1 MRGSQESI
9 MYLFIFC
16 TQESQAIIS
25 FLRKAIII
33 KLCLSLKNIKP
44 NTALFQQNS
53 GLCSFTD
60 MPCCFFGFYAC
71 IHGVTSAKNVV
82 SFCLGSFRLLQQN
95 TTDRVVFEQKCIVH
109 GSGAWKSEM
118 RRCSSSGAQTS
129 HCVLTWWISV
139 GWGLF
144 YKSTNSIHES
154 FTLTIES
161 PPTHS
166 LQPHNAVFLE
176 IRVQQTNVEGRHI
189 PKDPAP
195 RLGKQVQSKGQ
206 PVWTKDPL
214 SCR

>member
-1 MRGSQESI
+1 

-33 KLCLSLKNIKP
+33 KLCLSLKNKKP

-60 MPCCFFGFYAC
+60 TPCCFFGFYAG

-109 GSGAWKSEM
+109 GSGTWKSEM
-118 RRCSSSGAQTS
+118 RIPARWGDVPLLGHRLLIASSPGGS
-129 HCVLTWWISV
+129 L
-139 GWGLF
+139 WGLF
-144 YKSTNSIHES
+144 YKSTNSIHKS
-154 FTLTIES
+154 FTLTIKS

-166 LQPHNAVFLE
+166 LQPHNTVFLE

-189 PKDPAP
+189 PIRVP
-195 RLGKQVQSKGQ
+195 SH
-206 PVWTKDPL
+206 PL
-214 SCR
+214 SLASLCPHSFVAHLENIS

>member
-1 MRGSQESI
+1 

-33 KLCLSLKNIKP
+33 KLCLSLKNKKP

-95 TTDRVVFEQKCIVH
+95 TDRVVFEQKCIVH

-118 RRCSSSGAQTS
+118 RIPARWGDVPLLGHRLLIASSPGGSLWGGVSFIKALIPFMR
-129 HCVLTWWISV
+129 VLPSR
-139 GWGLF
+139 L
-144 YKSTNSIHES
+144 NH
-154 FTLTIES
+154 L
-161 PPTHS
+161 PPTPS
-166 LQPHNAVFLE
+166 NLIMLSSW
-176 IRVQQTNVEGRHI
+176 
-189 PKDPAP
+189 
-195 RLGKQVQSKGQ
+195 RLGFN
-206 PVWTKDPL
+206 
-214 SCR
+214 RRM

>member
-33 KLCLSLKNIKP
+33 KLCLSLKNKKP

-118 RRCSSSGAQTS
+118 RIPARWGDVPLLGQTS

-144 YKSTNSIHES
+144 YKSTNSIHQGS
-154 FTLTIES
+154 TLIM
-161 PPTHS
+161 
-166 LQPHNAVFLE
+166 
-176 IRVQQTNVEGRHI
+176 
-189 PKDPAP
+189 
-195 RLGKQVQSKGQ
+195 
-206 PVWTKDPL
+206 
-214 SCR
+214 